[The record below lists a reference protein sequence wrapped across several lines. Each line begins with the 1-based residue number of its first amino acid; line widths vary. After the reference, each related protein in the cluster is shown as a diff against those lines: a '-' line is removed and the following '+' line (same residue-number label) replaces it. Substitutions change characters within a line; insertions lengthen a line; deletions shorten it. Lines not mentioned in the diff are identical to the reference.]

1 MIRYNDL
8 LMTADANND
17 DSGSEVFKN
26 GKKQYD
32 NLASVEIDSN
42 QWRLTR
48 FYWPGTATENTQGH
62 WDKRIDVN
70 MQDCSWVW

>member
-1 MIRYNDL
+1 MPMMIILIKMIISLIVIRYNDL

-42 QWRLTR
+42 QWRLT
-48 FYWPGTATENTQGH
+48 QL
-62 WDKRIDVN
+62 
-70 MQDCSWVW
+70 C